1 MDIND
6 HPPERHSN
14 LLESEF
20 FKQEQQLT
28 PLENTAITTIGHSCQ
43 LDIDREP
50 GFVRHT
56 QIAVTLGVFL
66 FHYVMPKLMSQINN
80 LEPTEN
86 TL

>member
-1 MDIND
+1 MDNND
-6 HPPERHSN
+6 HPSARHSS
-14 LLESEF
+14 LLKSEF

-28 PLENTAITTIGHSCQ
+28 PIADTAVTSIGHSCQ

-66 FHYVMPKLMSQINN
+66 FFYGCQTLMSQI
-80 LEPTEN
+80 
-86 TL
+86 TLLV